1 MGSYW
6 FIAGREFDV
15 ASGELRRGGT
25 ITRLEP
31 QPAAV
36 LALLAG
42 RAGDVVTHEEI
53 RRAIWGDETHV
64 NFQDGVHYCVRQVRA
79 ALDDRVQAPRFIETI
94 PRRGYR
100 LKADAILPVDTVS
113 ATASGLGNPTEAP
126 RPALTRPFNTWR
138 WRLALACLGAALAAG
153 ATFVERRPNNHH
165 QIAVIV
171 LKTVHDL
178 VF

>member
-1 MGSYW
+1 MGSYR
-6 FIAGREFDV
+6 FTAGREFDV
-15 ASGELRRGGT
+15 VSGEVRSGGT

-42 RAGDVVTHEEI
+42 RAGDVFTHEEI
-53 RRAIWGDETHV
+53 RRAIWGDQTHV
-64 NFQDGVHYCVRQVRA
+64 NFQDSIHYCVRQVRA
-79 ALDDRVQAPRFIETI
+79 ALGDRAQDPRFIETI
-94 PRRGYR
+94 PRGGYR
-100 LKADAILPVDTVS
+100 LKADAILPVDIID
-113 ATASGLGNPTEAP
+113 ATSSGVANPTEAP
-126 RPALTRPFNTWR
+126 LPAVTRRSNTR
-138 WRLALACLGAALAAG
+138 RRLAMACLSAALAAG
-153 ATFVERRPNNHH
+153 AAFVERRPNNHH

>member
-1 MGSYW
+1 MGSYR

-25 ITRLEP
+25 IARLEP

-53 RRAIWGDETHV
+53 RCAVWGDETHV

-79 ALDDRVQAPRFIETI
+79 ALGDRVQAPRFIETI

-100 LKADAILPVDTVS
+100 LKADVILPVATS
-113 ATASGLGNPTEAP
+113 ATASGLANPTEPP

-138 WRLALACLGAALAAG
+138 RLALACLGAVLAAG
-153 ATFVERRPNNHH
+153 VAFIERHPNNHH
-165 QIAVIV
+165 QMAVIV